1 MNHSATQLRLV
12 RNRIQSEGVSAPT
25 AGIGIDV
32 WTVLIPLLTP
42 NSRDDDRRF
51 DCRRRAS
58 SRFPN
63 KTSRRRRLRRPSLL
77 PEDALGGTFRRRHR
91 RLHVLAA
98 GAVVGEHVD
107 NDEVGDRGSGVL
119 TPLAD

>member
-12 RNRIQSEGVSAPT
+12 RNRIQSEGMSAPT
-25 AGIGIDV
+25 AGTGIDV

-42 NSRDDDRRF
+42 DSSDEDRRF

-58 SRFPN
+58 SRFAN
-63 KTSRRRRLRRPSLL
+63 KTSRRSRLRRLSLL

-91 RLHVLAA
+91 RLHILASR
-98 GAVVGEHVD
+98 AVVG
-107 NDEVGDRGSGVL
+107 
-119 TPLAD
+119 